1 MGPLDILKFLKKRP
15 FYPNAIIAY
24 RILLTIPV
32 TVASAERSFS
42 KLKLLKSYMRST
54 MTQERLNGLAMISIE
69 SGVFE
74 DTDYEGIIEDFISR
88 NTRRMLLF
96 SRT

>member
-1 MGPLDILKFLKKRP
+1 MT

-32 TVASAERSFS
+32 TVASEERSFS
-42 KLKLLKSYMRST
+42 KLKLLKSYLCST
-54 MTQERLNGLAMISIE
+54 MTQERLNGLVTIAIE
-69 SGVFE
+69 HDILAEINDE
-74 DTDYEGIIEDFISR
+74 DIIEDFISK